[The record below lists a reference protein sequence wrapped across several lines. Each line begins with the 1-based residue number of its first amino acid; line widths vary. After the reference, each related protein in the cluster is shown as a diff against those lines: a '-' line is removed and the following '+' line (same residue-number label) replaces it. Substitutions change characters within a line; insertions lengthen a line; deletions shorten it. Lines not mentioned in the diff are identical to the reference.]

1 VIKIINLLV
10 LLTFTVLTVKGQ
22 NPNDPNAGRQS
33 PPNNINIGA
42 TQDPYFKEYLGIS
55 RKAKDDKKFSKF
67 YNRKM
72 IVVLAEEDPQ
82 KLKYYKS
89 SPQKLAFYK
98 ELIRINNDLLTQ
110 LVPKYWRQVSMGQ
123 KNGDTILFK
132 KYSECLALSKTNPKE
147 YVTLEFSSLR
157 NSNNENLFNLVN
169 KPGKDYRNALLNI
182 EGEFGKMEM
191 KVLEDF
197 EKPAI
202 YNYCT
207 ITSYPNEL
215 DFTIAIQQ
223 IGNFFIERFEFMNRA
238 EVFEQESISR
248 REELKSKIL
257 LADTFQVEKRNGF
270 AYIQEKFPA
279 THGLTNGEGML
290 QIVKSKD
297 TSYAY
302 VVVVPYF
309 PVFGDNSYEYTSGG
323 KQEGENTMSYFHLL
337 INSENTEIL
346 AYIRNESRIINKKS
360 WTRYGNSFELD
371 NSTLK

>member
-1 VIKIINLLV
+1 MIKIINLLV
-10 LLTFTVLTVKGQ
+10 LLAFTVFTVKAQ

-33 PPNNINIGA
+33 PPNNINIGV
-42 TQDPYFKEYLGIS
+42 TQDPYFKEYLGIG
-55 RKAKDDKKFSKF
+55 RKNKDDKKFSKF
-67 YNRKM
+67 YNRKL

-89 SPQKLAFYK
+89 SPQKLNFYK
-98 ELIRINNDLLTQ
+98 ELIKINNDLLTQ
-110 LVPKYWRQVSMGQ
+110 LVPKYWRQLSMGQ
-123 KNGDTILFK
+123 EKQDSILFK
-132 KYSECLALSKTNPKE
+132 TYTECLALSKTNSKE

-157 NSNNENLFNLVN
+157 DSYNENLFQLVN
-169 KPGKDYRNALLNI
+169 KPGINCRNALLNK

-191 KVLEDF
+191 KILEDF
-197 EKPAI
+197 EKPST
-202 YNYCT
+202 YSYYT

-223 IGNFFIERFEFMNRA
+223 MGNFFIERFQFMNRA
-238 EVFEQESISR
+238 ELFEQESISR
-248 REELKSKIL
+248 RELLKSKVL
-257 LADTFQVEKRNGF
+257 LVDTFQVEKRNGF

-279 THGLTNGEGML
+279 THGLTNGDGML
-290 QIVKSKD
+290 QIINSND
-297 TSYAY
+297 TTYAY

-323 KQEGENTMSYFHLL
+323 KQDGEATLSYFHLL

-360 WTRYGNSFELD
+360 WNRYANSFELD
-371 NSTLK
+371 NSTSK